1 MKRLSKIKIK
11 WSSSFA
17 YAIGLITTD
26 GSLSIDRRH
35 INFTSKDENLVVLFK
50 KCLDIDNKIGRK
62 ARGGEKEKK
71 YYQVQFGDRNF
82 YDFLLSIG
90 LMPAKSK
97 KLNGLSIPNKYLFDF
112 LRGCIDGDGSIKT
125 FKHPESKNPQLRVSI
140 ASASKKFLDWLQYK
154 NSLFDLK
161 GYIMRGSRVYVLQ
174 YAMADSIKLLNKVY
188 YKNCPTSLSR
198 KFLSAEVF
206 LRT

>member
-1 MKRLSKIKIK
+1 MRRLSKIKIK
-11 WSSSFA
+11 WSSRFA

-26 GSLSIDRRH
+26 GSLSIDERH
-35 INFTSKDENLVVLFK
+35 INFTSKDEDLVVLFK
-50 KCLDIDNKIGRK
+50 KYLDIDNKIGRK

-71 YYQVQFGDRNF
+71 YYQIQFGDRNF

-97 KLNGLSIPNKYLFDF
+97 KLKGLSIPNKYFADF

-125 FKHPESKNPQLRVSI
+125 FKHPESKYPQLRVSI
-140 ASASKKFLDWLQYK
+140 ASASKKFLDWLQRK
-154 NSLFDLK
+154 NYLFGLK
-161 GYIMRGSRVYVLQ
+161 GYIMEGVGVYVLQ
-174 YAMADSIKLLNKVY
+174 YAMTDSIKLLRKVY
-188 YKNCPTSLSR
+188 YKNCPASLNR
-198 KFLSAEVF
+198 KLLSAKVF